1 MHTCLHAY
9 IVLFK
14 TVCQFLI
21 ENLKI
26 NYKTREKYQGKK
38 TALVL

>member
-21 ENLKI
+21 ENLKLI
-26 NYKTREKYQGKK
+26 IKQEKNIKEKK
-38 TALVL
+38 RL